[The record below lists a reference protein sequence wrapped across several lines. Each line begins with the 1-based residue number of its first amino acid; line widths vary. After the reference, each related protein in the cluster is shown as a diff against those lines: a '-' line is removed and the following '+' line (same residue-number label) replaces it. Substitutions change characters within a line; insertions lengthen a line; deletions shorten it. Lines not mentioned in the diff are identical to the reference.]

1 MSGGS
6 VSGGTG
12 RRALPP
18 LPEASARLREAVLG
32 ALKELKGREPVV
44 LDVRPLTT
52 ITDLMVVVSGTSTR
66 HVQALAR
73 RAVERAREAGFRPV
87 GVEGE
92 REAEWILVDLGDLV
106 LHVMLPETRAFYE
119 LEKLWGLAEEA
130 PPRRAGA

>member
-1 MSGGS
+1 MSGG
-6 VSGGTG
+6 
-12 RRALPP
+12 ALPP
-18 LPEASARLREAVLG
+18 LPEAAARLREAVLG
-32 ALKELKGREPVV
+32 ALEELKGREPVV

-66 HVQALAR
+66 HVKALAE
-73 RAVERAREAGFRPV
+73 RAVERAREAGFRPLS
-87 GVEGE
+87 VEGE

>member
-1 MSGGS
+1 M
-6 VSGGTG
+6 
-12 RRALPP
+12 
-18 LPEASARLREAVLG
+18 PEASRRLRELVVG
-32 ALKELKGREPVV
+32 ALEELKAQDLVV

-52 ITDLMVVVSGTSTR
+52 ITDLMVIASGTSTR
-66 HVQALAR
+66 HVKALADR
-73 RAVERAREAGFRPV
+73 VLERAREAGVRPLS
-87 GVEGE
+87 VEGE